1 LTTAPPPF
9 YGKFWSLLV
18 NTLLL
23 QLPIVVAATLLANA
37 DDAEQVTCK
46 KSRQT
51 IPKVRLSGDWA
62 IEKLGRLN

>member
-1 LTTAPPPF
+1 
-9 YGKFWSLLV
+9 LV

-37 DDAEQVTCK
+37 DDAEQVACK

>member
-46 KSRQT
+46 KVSANYTQSPSFR
-51 IPKVRLSGDWA
+51 G
-62 IEKLGRLN
+62 LGH